1 MVKKSEVTFEESMS
15 ALENIVKQLEQG
27 DVPLEEALVKFQEG
41 IQLSKVCQETLANA
55 EETLT
60 KIMTDNNQEVPFESE
75 EN

>member
-1 MVKKSEVTFEESMS
+1 MAKKEEVTFEESMS

-41 IQLSKVCQETLANA
+41 IQLSKVCQETLTNA
-55 EETLT
+55 EATLT

-75 EN
+75 AD